1 MGTQKDRSLASIL
14 KLGIDVG
21 WGLAWLALAGVALAC
36 LLYAAAMASGGA
48 MRSPFLHAVAD
59 RESWQAIAPGL
70 AVGVIYAA
78 GLVVIF
84 AQLRRIFATL
94 VEGDPFVPENASRLR
109 KIAWAVIGLELA
121 RYAIQ
126 IATAWIVTAFG
137 QPASGSLEID
147 FRPSLA
153 AWAAALV
160 LFVLAQVFREGARL
174 RQQDQLTI

>member
-1 MGTQKDRSLASIL
+1 MSTQQNRSLASIL

-21 WGLAWLALAGVALAC
+21 WGLTWVALAGVTLAC

-70 AVGVIYAA
+70 AAGVIYAG
-78 GLVVIF
+78 GLVIIF
-84 AQLRRIFATL
+84 GQLRRIFATL
-94 VEGDPFVPENASRLR
+94 VAGDPFVPENAGRLR
-109 KIAWAVIGLELA
+109 RIAWAVIGLELA

-126 IATAWIVTAFG
+126 ITTALIVTAFG
-137 QPASGSLEID
+137 QPASGVLESD